1 MSISK
6 LMLGLALAGL
16 TLSGCNKEDNT
27 KPVSTPNPPTSA
39 HSRQVPSTEPSATGG
54 SDTAIPA
61 TGPAIAL
68 PPVIPGAGGPV
79 TQPST
84 RPTGSSGSGTGS
96 SGSSGSGTGSGG
108 ASGGGS
114 DLNK

>member
-1 MSISK
+1 MSASK

-27 KPVSTPNPPTSA
+27 KPVSTPNPPTTA
-39 HSRQVPSTEPSATGG
+39 HSRQIPSTEPAPRRIRHRRPG
-54 SDTAIPA
+54 DRAVDRTAA
-61 TGPAIAL
+61 GDS
-68 PPVIPGAGGPV
+68 GAGGPV

-96 SGSSGSGTGSGG
+96 SGSTSSGTGTSGRG
-108 ASGGGS
+108 RGRL

>member
-1 MSISK
+1 MSASK

-27 KPVSTPNPPTSA
+27 KPVSTPNPPTTA

-54 SDTAIPA
+54 TDTASPTTA
-61 TGPAIAL
+61 PIAL

-96 SGSSGSGTGSGG
+96 SGSSSSGTGSSGTP
-108 ASGGGS
+108 GGGS